1 MNEAERIAAMQAA
14 ASSINTGINAFAQS
28 NLNKKTMK
36 WNEQQMQTQRQW
48 ALQDWQMQN
57 EYNSPTA
64 QMKRLQEAG
73 LNPNLIYGRG
83 TGDLTAQP
91 IRSTDS
97 KSWNPTPP
105 RFELDSI
112 LAQYQN
118 TKMQNIQMDSLKKQ
132 QEIQNAN
139 LANIAAQTLKTL
151 ADVDMSKFDLKQKQT
166 LAQNQVIVQELIR
179 QGLEQDV
186 QKNTIEI
193 NDKQLAY
200 DIRKSLQGNTLLQA
214 AEDLLSKRMSNSK
227 TSEERAILKQQLDN
241 LKLDNQTKE
250 YDLKLFQQRGY
261 NRNDPALQRILIDA
275 MNDPTNFSNIIKA
288 AVGSIFNK
296 GLPNVNVRKYQ
307 KQYQDNKKNIIINK
321 NQ

>member
-105 RFELDSI
+105 RFEFDSI

-139 LANIAAQTLKTL
+139 LANITAQTLKTL
-151 ADVDMSKFDLKQKQT
+151 ADTDTSKFDLKQKQT
-166 LAQNQVIVQELIR
+166 LAQTQIISQELIR
-179 QGLEQDV
+179 QKLEQDV
-186 QKNTIEI
+186 QKE
-193 NDKQLAY
+193 K
-200 DIRKSLQGNTLLQA
+200 
-214 AEDLLSKRMSNSK
+214 
-227 TSEERAILKQQLDN
+227 
-241 LKLDNQTKE
+241 
-250 YDLKLFQQRGY
+250 
-261 NRNDPALQRILIDA
+261 
-275 MNDPTNFSNIIKA
+275 
-288 AVGSIFNK
+288 VG
-296 GLPNVNVRKYQ
+296 
-307 KQYQDNKKNIIINK
+307 
-321 NQ
+321 